1 VSYWAPVDSRDTG
14 RGDIPVAMLAALVS
28 VASIAQVVVHGFG
41 DGLPKDLTILHSV
54 TPALKGADSHTMMT
68 VGLAVV
74 FTALIA
80 IGEMLRIRLPNE
92 RVAAPVASAF
102 AVAYALIVEFGDYQQ
117 LYGIAQVVVV
127 TTAGA
132 ILGSV
137 ISSLV
142 SQIRRLDGA
151 TLPVEEIARRILA
164 TAAVAVV
171 FRLIAIPLISNP
183 PVINGSADISYLQL
197 DQLLLKNNAFL
208 LATLMLIAAVAG
220 TAIDS
225 SLVAL
230 SRAFRQSAP
239 LDRALKD
246 EFRESL
252 PLGVPITSSAV
263 LMALAAPWMGWWALV
278 VLAMPV
284 LLSQFAFGRYAR
296 VVSTNE
302 STIRALARVTELGGY
317 TEIQHADRVAEVCRQ
332 IGLQMGLSSKQQLAL
347 ERGALMHDIGQLSL
361 AEAIPGGRVSP
372 GTPFIP
378 GGATILLP
386 LDQQVDLASKGAAV
400 VRDTKFLDD
409 VADIVEHQVDPYRA
423 RGGTVNES
431 VPVASRI
438 IKVANAYDDLVGGS
452 MEADR
457 RLQAVA
463 RLREGSGYEYDPIV
477 VDVLSRIVSPRL
489 S

>member
-1 VSYWAPVDSRDTG
+1 VSYGAPVDSRDTG

-28 VASIAQVVVHGFG
+28 VASIAHVVVHGFG
-41 DGLPKDLTILHSV
+41 DGLPKDLTILHSI

-68 VGLAVV
+68 VGLAMI

-102 AVAYALIVEFGDYQQ
+102 AVAYALIVQFGDYQQ

-164 TAAVAVV
+164 TAAV
-171 FRLIAIPLISNP
+171 RLIAIPLISNP

-220 TAIDS
+220 TAVDS
-225 SLVAL
+225 ILVAL

-252 PLGVPITSSAV
+252 PIGVPITSSAV

-278 VLAMPV
+278 VFAMPV

-317 TEIQHADRVAEVCRQ
+317 TEIQHADRVADVCRQ

>member
-1 VSYWAPVDSRDTG
+1 
-14 RGDIPVAMLAALVS
+14 
-28 VASIAQVVVHGFG
+28 
-41 DGLPKDLTILHSV
+41 
-54 TPALKGADSHTMMT
+54 
-68 VGLAVV
+68 
-74 FTALIA
+74 
-80 IGEMLRIRLPNE
+80 
-92 RVAAPVASAF
+92 
-102 AVAYALIVEFGDYQQ
+102 
-117 LYGIAQVVVV
+117 
-127 TTAGA
+127 
-132 ILGSV
+132 
-137 ISSLV
+137 
-142 SQIRRLDGA
+142 
-151 TLPVEEIARRILA
+151 
-164 TAAVAVV
+164 
-171 FRLIAIPLISNP
+171 
-183 PVINGSADISYLQL
+183 
-197 DQLLLKNNAFL
+197 LKNNAFL

-220 TAIDS
+220 TAVDS
-225 SLVAL
+225 ILVAL

-252 PLGVPITSSAV
+252 PIGVPITSSAV

-278 VLAMPV
+278 VFAMPV

-317 TEIQHADRVAEVCRQ
+317 TEIQHADRVADVCRQ